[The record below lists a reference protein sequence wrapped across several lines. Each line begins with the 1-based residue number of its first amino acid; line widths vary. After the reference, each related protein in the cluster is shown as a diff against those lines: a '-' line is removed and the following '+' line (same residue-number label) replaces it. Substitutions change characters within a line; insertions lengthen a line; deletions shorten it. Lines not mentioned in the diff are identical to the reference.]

1 MSNVLRKHKPSA
13 HRLVGYLAA
22 GFALWVLAGCGGG
35 ASGGPVKTVTQQQ
48 TMNQLTIA
56 LEAPERPQLLAEQEV
71 LVTLTDARGVPVEG
85 AEVWLALIMPTM
97 QMSSNEPDAAPA
109 GNGRYRAKAIFT
121 MSGIWNLEVHAT
133 VHGQEHV
140 VTFRAQTS

>member
-1 MSNVLRKHKPSA
+1 MSNVLRKHTPSA
-13 HRLVGYLAA
+13 HRWVGYLAVA
-22 GFALWVLAGCGGG
+22 CALLVLAGCGGG

-48 TMNQLTIA
+48 TTNQLTIA

-133 VHGQEHV
+133 
-140 VTFRAQTS
+140 